1 MEKTEPWHNK
11 ETKTL
16 IGIWSEDEVQ
26 RELEGTVRNQ
36 KVFQKIS
43 QRMWE
48 LGYNRS
54 PDRCR
59 VKIKKLKQDYRRLK
73 EYNKRN
79 GTNRK
84 TNQWYDALDAVLGR
98 RAESVGRSVTAE
110 SSSSLLESVMNCN
123 GVEDGADSDDD
134 VLSVCIDNAD
144 DPNRT
149 RISSPALA
157 VTLPLSPGLSS
168 PASSNLTAEEPRPNV
183 PRVRGKRRRG
193 HSNHIDTMREI
204 FLMAEDREDRRQRV
218 HQEFEERRL
227 QVLQELERSAGIRE
241 TELINTLAQF
251 NQGLLSVMGQLVSVM
266 ASNHSPQ
273 SPP

>member
-1 MEKTEPWHNK
+1 MEKTKLWHKK

-26 RELEGTVRNQ
+26 RELEGNVRNQ

-43 QRMWE
+43 QRMRD

-84 TNQWYDALDAVLGR
+84 KNRWYDALDAVLGR
-98 RAESVGRSVTAE
+98 RAENVGRSVTAE
-110 SSSSLLESVMNCN
+110 SSTSLLESVMSCN
-123 GVEDGADSDDD
+123 GVEDRGDSDDD
-134 VLSVCIDNAD
+134 VLSVSIDNAD
-144 DPNRT
+144 DRT
-149 RISSPALA
+149 RISSPVLP

-168 PASSNLTAEEPRPNV
+168 PASSNITAEEPRPTV
-183 PRVRGKRRRG
+183 PRVQGKRRRG
-193 HSNHIDTMREI
+193 HSNHIDAMRDI
-204 FLMAEDREDRRQRV
+204 FLMAEEREDRRQRV
-218 HQEFEERRL
+218 QQEFEERRL
-227 QVLQELERSAGIRE
+227 QVLQELEHSAGIRE
-241 TELINTLAQF
+241 AELINTLAQF

-273 SPP
+273 PPP

>member
-48 LGYNRS
+48 LGYSRS

-79 GTNRK
+79 GMNPK
-84 TNQWYDALDAVLGR
+84 TNQWYEALDAVLGR
-98 RAESVGRSVTAE
+98 RADNGGRTVTAE
-110 SSSSLLESVMNCN
+110 SSTTSLLESVISCN
-123 GVEDGADSDDD
+123 SVEDRGDSDED
-134 VLSVCIDNAD
+134 VLS
-144 DPNRT
+144 
-149 RISSPALA
+149 
-157 VTLPLSPGLSS
+157 GLSS
-168 PASSNLTAEEPRPNV
+168 LASSNITAEEPRANL

-218 HQEFEERRL
+218 QQEFEERRL
-227 QVLQELERSAGIRE
+227 QVLQELEHSAGLRE
-241 TELINTLAQF
+241 AELINTLAQF

-273 SPP
+273 PPP

>member
-1 MEKTEPWHNK
+1 MEKTEPWQSK

-16 IGIWSEDEVQ
+16 IGIWSEDELQ
-26 RELEGTVRNQ
+26 RELDGTVRNQ

-79 GTNRK
+79 GMKPK
-84 TNQWYDALDAVLGR
+84 TNQWYDAMDAVLGPM
-98 RAESVGRSVTAE
+98 EGNVGRSARAE
-110 SSSSLLESVMNCN
+110 SSSSLLDSVINCN
-123 GVEDGADSDDD
+123 GVEDRGDGDDD

-144 DPNRT
+144 DRSRT
-149 RISSPALA
+149 RTSSPVLPA
-157 VTLPLSPGLSS
+157 TIPLSPGLSS
-168 PASSNLTAEEPRPNV
+168 PASSNITAEEPRANL
-183 PRVRGKRRRG
+183 PRARGKRRRG

-218 HQEFEERRL
+218 QQEFEERRL
-227 QVLQELERSAGIRE
+227 QVLQDLEHSAGIRE
-241 TELINTLAQF
+241 AELINTLAQF
-251 NQGLLSVMGQLVSVM
+251 NQGLLNVMGQLVSVI

-273 SPP
+273 PPP

>member
-16 IGIWSEDEVQ
+16 IDIWSEDEVQ

-84 TNQWYDALDAVLGR
+84 TNQWYTALDAVLGR
-98 RAESVGRSVTAE
+98 RAENAGRTVSAE
-110 SSSSLLESVMNCN
+110 SSTSLLDSVMNCN
-123 GVEDGADSDDD
+123 GVEDGGDTDDD
-134 VLSVCIDNAD
+134 VLSGKFKKKKKKGYSVRLCLEMS
-144 DPNRT
+144 RH
-149 RISSPALA
+149 
-157 VTLPLSPGLSS
+157 VTTSVYSCVL
-168 PASSNLTAEEPRPNV
+168 LT
-183 PRVRGKRRRG
+183 
-193 HSNHIDTMREI
+193 SLT
-204 FLMAEDREDRRQRV
+204 
-218 HQEFEERRL
+218 
-227 QVLQELERSAGIRE
+227 S
-241 TELINTLAQF
+241 
-251 NQGLLSVMGQLVSVM
+251 QL
-266 ASNHSPQ
+266 
-273 SPP
+273 

>member
-48 LGYNRS
+48 LGYSRS

-79 GTNRK
+79 ATSRK
-84 TNQWYDALDAVLGR
+84 TNQWYEALDAVLGR
-98 RAESVGRSVTAE
+98 RAEHAGRTVSVE
-110 SSSSLLESVMNCN
+110 SSTSQLESAINCN
-123 GVEDGADSDDD
+123 GVEDGGDTDDDDD
-134 VLSVCIDNAD
+134 VLSGKNKKKEKVCLV
-144 DPNRT
+144 RL
-149 RISSPALA
+149 RLVMSLYY
-157 VTLPLSPGLSS
+157 LCKYFC
-168 PASSNLTAEEPRPNV
+168 LT
-183 PRVRGKRRRG
+183 
-193 HSNHIDTMREI
+193 
-204 FLMAEDREDRRQRV
+204 
-218 HQEFEERRL
+218 
-227 QVLQELERSAGIRE
+227 
-241 TELINTLAQF
+241 
-251 NQGLLSVMGQLVSVM
+251 
-266 ASNHSPQ
+266 
-273 SPP
+273 

>member
-43 QRMWE
+43 QRMWD

-79 GTNRK
+79 GTSRK
-84 TNQWYDALDAVLGR
+84 KNQWYDALDAVLGR
-98 RAESVGRSVTAE
+98 RAESAGRTE
-110 SSSSLLESVMNCN
+110 SSASLLEAVMSSN
-123 GVEDGADSDDD
+123 GVEDRADTDED
-134 VLSVCIDNAD
+134 VLSVCIDMTGD
-144 DPNRT
+144 DQSRT
-149 RISSPALA
+149 RISSPVLP

-168 PASSNLTAEEPRPNV
+168 PASSNITAEEPRPNL
-183 PRVRGKRRRG
+183 PRVR
-193 HSNHIDTMREI
+193 
-204 FLMAEDREDRRQRV
+204 
-218 HQEFEERRL
+218 
-227 QVLQELERSAGIRE
+227 
-241 TELINTLAQF
+241 
-251 NQGLLSVMGQLVSVM
+251 
-266 ASNHSPQ
+266 
-273 SPP
+273 

>member
-1 MEKTEPWHNK
+1 MEKTEPWQNK

-16 IGIWSEDEVQ
+16 IGIWSEDGVQ

-79 GTNRK
+79 GMNPK
-84 TNQWYDALDAVLGR
+84 TNQWYEALDAVLGH
-98 RAESVGRSVTAE
+98 RSVTE
-110 SSSSLLESVMNCN
+110 TSTSSLLESVMKCN
-123 GVEDGADSDDD
+123 SVEDRADTDDEDGLSDDR
-134 VLSVCIDNAD
+134 
-144 DPNRT
+144 NRP
-149 RISSPALA
+149 RISSPELP

-168 PASSNLTAEEPRPNV
+168 LGSSNITAEEPRVNL
-183 PRVRGKRRRG
+183 PRIRGKRKRG
-193 HSNHIDTMREI
+193 HSNHIDSMREI
-204 FLMAEDREDRRQRV
+204 FLMSEDREDRRQRV
-218 HQEFEERRL
+218 QQEFEERRL
-227 QVLQELERSAGIRE
+227 QVLQELEHSAGIRE
-241 TELINTLAQF
+241 AELINTLAQF

-266 ASNHSPQ
+266 ANNHSPQ
-273 SPP
+273 PPP

>member
-1 MEKTEPWHNK
+1 MEKTEPWQNK

-16 IGIWSEDEVQ
+16 IGIWSEDGVQ

-79 GTNRK
+79 GMNPK
-84 TNQWYDALDAVLGR
+84 TNQWYEALDAVLGH
-98 RAESVGRSVTAE
+98 RSVTE
-110 SSSSLLESVMNCN
+110 TSTSSLLESVMKCN
-123 GVEDGADSDDD
+123 SVEDRADTDDED
-134 VLSVCIDNAD
+134 GLS
-144 DPNRT
+144 
-149 RISSPALA
+149 
-157 VTLPLSPGLSS
+157 GLSS
-168 PASSNLTAEEPRPNV
+168 LGSSNITAEEPRVNL
-183 PRVRGKRRRG
+183 PRIRGKRKRG
-193 HSNHIDTMREI
+193 HSNHIDSMREI
-204 FLMAEDREDRRQRV
+204 FLMSEDREDRRQRV
-218 HQEFEERRL
+218 QQEFEERRL
-227 QVLQELERSAGIRE
+227 QVLQELEHSAGIRE
-241 TELINTLAQF
+241 AELINTLAQF

-266 ASNHSPQ
+266 ANNHSPQ
-273 SPP
+273 PPP

>member
-26 RELEGTVRNQ
+26 RELEGAVRNQ

-79 GTNRK
+79 GSNRK

-98 RAESVGRSVTAE
+98 RAENVGRSVTGTAE
-110 SSSSLLESVMNCN
+110 SATSLLESVMSCN
-123 GVEDGADSDDD
+123 GVEDRADTDDD
-134 VLSVCIDNAD
+134 VLSVRIDNTD
-144 DPNRT
+144 DRSRT
-149 RISSPALA
+149 RISSPGLPA
-157 VTLPLSPGLSS
+157 TLPLSPGLSS
-168 PASSNLTAEEPRPNV
+168 PASSNITAEEPRPHV
-183 PRVRGKRRRG
+183 P
-193 HSNHIDTMREI
+193 
-204 FLMAEDREDRRQRV
+204 
-218 HQEFEERRL
+218 QEKGDEGTRTT
-227 QVLQELERSAGIRE
+227 S
-241 TELINTLAQF
+241 TL
-251 NQGLLSVMGQLVSVM
+251 
-266 ASNHSPQ
+266 
-273 SPP
+273 

>member
-1 MEKTEPWHNK
+1 MKMEKTEPWHNK

-79 GTNRK
+79 GMNPK
-84 TNQWYDALDAVLGR
+84 TNQWYEALDAVLGR
-98 RAESVGRSVTAE
+98 RADNGGRTVTAE
-110 SSSSLLESVMNCN
+110 SSTTSLLESVISCN
-123 GVEDGADSDDD
+123 SVEDRGDSDED
-134 VLSVCIDNAD
+134 VLSGKEPTKKMSLLTFVCRS
-144 DPNRT
+144 PNFKL
-149 RISSPALA
+149 SA
-157 VTLPLSPGLSS
+157 VTGPVCLFSS
-168 PASSNLTAEEPRPNV
+168 LYR
-183 PRVRGKRRRG
+183 
-193 HSNHIDTMREI
+193 
-204 FLMAEDREDRRQRV
+204 
-218 HQEFEERRL
+218 
-227 QVLQELERSAGIRE
+227 
-241 TELINTLAQF
+241 
-251 NQGLLSVMGQLVSVM
+251 
-266 ASNHSPQ
+266 
-273 SPP
+273 